1 MTSTIAAMPGLKPR
15 MDRARKAALAA
26 GIFYLITFV
35 SSIPAVFLIAP
46 VLNDPNYITGAGA
59 DSQVILGC
67 MLDIVNAATAIG
79 SAVALFSLLR
89 RHSAGLAL
97 GFVASRLMEGVIVM
111 IGVVSLLAVVT
122 LRQAG
127 AADGSDGTLVTIGH
141 ALVAMR
147 NWTFLLGPSLV
158 PGINALLLGTIL
170 YRSRLVPRIIPLL
183 GLIGAP
189 LIIVS
194 VITTVFG
201 VNSGL
206 SIFSNLATAPIFLW
220 ELSLGLWMTFKG
232 FRSTPLTDEFN
243 ASNTISR

>member
-1 MTSTIAAMPGLKPR
+1 MTSTITATKHVKPR
-15 MDRARKAALAA
+15 MDRARKTALAA

-46 VLNDPNYITGAGA
+46 VLNDPNYITGSGA

-97 GFVASRLMEGVIVM
+97 GFVTSRLMEGVIVM

-127 AADGSDGTLVTIGH
+127 AADGSDATLVTIGH
-141 ALVAMR
+141 ALVAVR

-194 VITTVFG
+194 VISTVFG

-206 SIFSNLATAPIFLW
+206 SIFSNIATAPIFLW

-232 FRSTPLTDEFN
+232 FRPTPHTAEFN
-243 ASNTISR
+243 A

>member
-1 MTSTIAAMPGLKPR
+1 MTSTVTATAGAKPR
-15 MDRARKAALAA
+15 MDRARKTALAA
-26 GIFYLITFV
+26 GIFYLLTFV

-46 VLNDPNYITGAGA
+46 VLNDPNYITGTGA
-59 DSQVILGC
+59 DGQVVFGC

-89 RHSAGLAL
+89 RHSGGLAL

-111 IGVVSLLAVVT
+111 IGVVSLLAIVT

-127 AADGSDGTLVTIGH
+127 AADGSDATLVTIGH
-141 ALVAMR
+141 ALVAVR

-170 YRSRLVPRIIPLL
+170 YRSRLVPRVIPLL

-201 VNSGL
+201 VNSGV
-206 SIFSNLATAPIFLW
+206 SIFSNIATVPIFVW
-220 ELSLGLWMTFKG
+220 ELSLGLWMTIKG
-232 FRSTPLTDEFN
+232 FRSTPLTNEFN
-243 ASNTISR
+243 ARSTA

>member
-1 MTSTIAAMPGLKPR
+1 MTSTITATERVKPR
-15 MDRARKAALAA
+15 MDRARKTALVA
-26 GIFYLITFV
+26 GIFYLLTFI

-46 VLNDPNYITGAGA
+46 VLNDPNYITGSGA
-59 DSQVILGC
+59 DNQVLLGC

-89 RHSAGLAL
+89 RYRPGLAL
-97 GFVASRLMEGVIVM
+97 GFVASRLMEGVIVL
-111 IGVVSLLAVVT
+111 IGVVSLLAIVS

-127 AADGSDGTLVTIGH
+127 SADGSDGTLVTIGH
-141 ALVAMR
+141 ALVAVR

-170 YRSRLVPRIIPLL
+170 YRSGLVPRVIPLL

-206 SIFSNLATAPIFLW
+206 SIFSDIATAPIFVW
-220 ELSLGLWMTFKG
+220 ELSLGLWMTIKG
-232 FRSTPLTDEFN
+232 FRSTPLTESFN
-243 ASNTISR
+243 ASIPS